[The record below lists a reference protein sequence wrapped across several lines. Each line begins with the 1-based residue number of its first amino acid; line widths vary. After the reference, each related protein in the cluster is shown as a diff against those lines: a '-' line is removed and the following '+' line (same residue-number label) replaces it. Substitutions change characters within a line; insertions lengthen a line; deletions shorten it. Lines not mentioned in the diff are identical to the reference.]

1 MKSFAI
7 YLSCFI
13 IALALSIPTVTIM
26 KAAMNKTPIKEI
38 VVTETTEETEY
49 EAETEP
55 ETETETVKIRYDVM
69 QKRFEIKALEIAE
82 QIVIETVE
90 YEEVEEEYLAAPES
104 EFQPFT
110 TYVYN
115 GTRKKLPASEN
126 LQRIVYET
134 AERYKLPYCVVLA
147 LLGVETGWNENA
159 DHVETHDGARYIGIG
174 CISEKY
180 HASDMAKRGIDIYTL
195 DGNVEAV
202 CWLLKAQYDRFG
214 TIELALMA
222 YNGGTGYAKGQ
233 AERGITENSY
243 SQKVM
248 KYAESFE

>member
-13 IALALSIPTVTIM
+13 IALTLSIPTARI
-26 KAAMNKTPIKEI
+26 IKPA
-38 VVTETTEETEY
+38 TETTTTEICVTEKARQVIY
-49 EAETEP
+49 APQPIIEKKIYAEHIIRNPHKVFEAE
-55 ETETETVKIRYDVM
+55 I
-69 QKRFEIKALEIAE
+69 E
-82 QIVIETVE
+82 QICDIEADE
-90 YEEVEEEYLAAPES
+90 SEEEYLAAPET

-134 AERYKLPYCVVLA
+134 AERYELPYRVVLA
-147 LLGVETGWNENA
+147 LLGTETTWKENA
-159 DHVETHDGARYIGIG
+159 DHVETHNGVRYIGIG

-195 DGNVEAV
+195 NGNVEAV

-222 YNGGTGYAKGQ
+222 YNGGAGHVQWAL
-233 AERGITENSY
+233 ERGIYENGY
-243 SQKVM
+243 TRTVM
-248 KYAESFE
+248 GYAESFE

>member
-1 MKSFAI
+1 MKSVLK
-7 YLSCFI
+7 YLACFF
-13 IALALSIPTVTIM
+13 IALTLSIPTITIM

-38 VVTETTEETEY
+38 VVTETEEETET
-49 EAETEP
+49 ETETEP
-55 ETETETVKIRYDVM
+55 ETEAVKVCYNITR
-69 QKRFEIKALEIAE
+69 KRFEIKALEIVE
-82 QIVIETVE
+82 RIVIETVE
-90 YEEVEEEYLAAPES
+90 YEEAEEEYLAAPES
-104 EFQPFT
+104 EFQPFS

-134 AERYKLPYCVVLA
+134 TERYELPYRVALA
-147 LLGVETGWNENA
+147 LLGVETHWNESP
-159 DHVETHDGARYIGIG
+159 DHVETHGGARYIGIG

-195 DGNVEAV
+195 NGNVEAV

-222 YNGGTGYAKGQ
+222 YNGGAGYAKGQ

-248 KYAESFE
+248 RYAESFE